1 VRLNVKV
8 HHHVANLQDSLI
20 PLALICTGFYCFY
33 NIFHHLGQMRLRK
46 AKELQETSILFIY
59 VIEINLAISFSE
71 SWKILKPCLMPSF
84 HGFMI
89 VIDISKFFVLFLLDS
104 QVRLNVKVHHHVAF
118 LHHLGQMRLRKAF
131 SDELQE
137 TSILCIY
144 VIEINLAI
152 SFSESWKIFKPC
164 LMPSFHGFM
173 IVIEISKFFVLFLL

>member
-1 VRLNVKV
+1 L
-8 HHHVANLQDSLI
+8 H
-20 PLALICTGFYCFY
+20 
-33 NIFHHLGQMRLRK
+33 
-46 AKELQETSILFIY
+46 
-59 VIEINLAISFSE
+59 AI
-71 SWKILKPCLMPSF
+71 
-84 HGFMI
+84 
-89 VIDISKFFVLFLLDS
+89 
-104 QVRLNVKVHHHVAF
+104 

-173 IVIEISKFFVLFLL
+173 IVIEISKFFVLFLLSLNLQLYSLNVGIILRDSQVRLNVKVHHHVAFLHHLGQMRLRKAFSDELQETSILCIYVIEINLAISFSESWLNINF

>member
-8 HHHVANLQDSLI
+8 HHHVASMHD
-20 PLALICTGFYCFY
+20 Y
-33 NIFHHLGQMRLRK
+33 
-46 AKELQETSILFIY
+46 AKTLLLFAYRTNEKSELDILLWLYELQETSILFIY

-118 LHHLGQMRLRKAF
+118 L
-131 SDELQE
+131 
-137 TSILCIY
+137 
-144 VIEINLAI
+144 
-152 SFSESWKIFKPC
+152 
-164 LMPSFHGFM
+164 
-173 IVIEISKFFVLFLL
+173 